1 VDSHYS
7 SLLLPRILRVRE
19 ITQLVPDWNVLVNLE
34 PEELAGKLLFVLR
47 KRTPYGGKYHL
58 GNLMRE
64 FWMTTPPIK
73 HPYESA
79 KDHALIELAIAEAWA
94 YLEAQGLLISSP
106 EDGQHGWRV
115 LSRRAQKFESEA
127 EFARYSVARLL
138 PKEVLHPS
146 IAEKVW
152 MAFMRS
158 DFENAAFQAMKA
170 VEVAVRG
177 AAGYGNDRFGVPM
190 MRDAFSPGK
199 GPLTDVGAEGG
210 EQVARMEVFAGAIG
224 SYKNPSSHRE
234 IDLDD
239 PVEAL
244 EIILFANHLLRIVDA
259 RAKKK
264 SP

>member
-7 SLLLPRILRVRE
+7 SRLLPRILRVRE

-47 KRTPYGGKYHL
+47 KSTPYGGKYHL

-115 LSRRAQKFESEA
+115 LSRRARKFESEA
-127 EFARYSVARLL
+127 EFAGTLW
-138 PKEVLHPS
+138 H
-146 IAEKVW
+146 
-152 MAFMRS
+152 
-158 DFENAAFQAMKA
+158 
-170 VEVAVRG
+170 
-177 AAGYGNDRFGVPM
+177 
-190 MRDAFSPGK
+190 AFSPKRCFTRVLRKKCGW
-199 GPLTDVGAEGG
+199 LLCAV
-210 EQVARMEVFAGAIG
+210 
-224 SYKNPSSHRE
+224 
-234 IDLDD
+234 
-239 PVEAL
+239 
-244 EIILFANHLLRIVDA
+244 ILRTLHF
-259 RAKKK
+259 K
-264 SP
+264 P

>member
-1 VDSHYS
+1 M
-7 SLLLPRILRVRE
+7 RE
-19 ITQLVPDWNVLVNLE
+19 ITQLVPDPNVLVKLE

-47 KRTPYGGKYHL
+47 KQTPHAGKYHL

-64 FWMTTPPIK
+64 FWMTTPGQR
-73 HPYESA
+73 HPYESFN
-79 KDHALIELAIAEAWA
+79 DHGLIELAIAEAWA
-94 YLEAQGLLISSP
+94 YIEAQGLLISSP
-106 EDGQHGWRV
+106 EGGEHGWRV
-115 LSRRAQKFESEA
+115 LSRRARRFESES

-138 PKEVLHPS
+138 PKDVLHPS

-152 MAFMRS
+152 MAFMRG

-177 AAGYGNDRFGVPM
+177 AAGYGNEKLGVPM
-190 MRDAFSPGK
+190 MRDAFSPK
-199 GPLTDVGAEGG
+199 NGPLTDVSAEEG
-210 EQVARMEVFAGAIG
+210 EQVARRELFAGAIG

-234 IDLDD
+234 INLDD

-259 RAKKK
+259 RVKMKT
-264 SP
+264 

>member
-1 VDSHYS
+1 M
-7 SLLLPRILRVRE
+7 RE

-79 KDHALIELAIAEAWA
+79 QDRALIELAIAEAWA

-115 LSRRAQKFESEA
+115 LSRRARKFESEA
-127 EFARYSVARLL
+127 EFARSSVARLL

-152 MAFMRS
+152 MAFMRG

-199 GPLTDVGAEGG
+199 GPLTDLGADGG

-264 SP
+264 KP

>member
-1 VDSHYS
+1 LLDSHYS
-7 SLLLPRILRVRE
+7 SLLLRKIPSVRE
-19 ITQLVPDWNVLVNLE
+19 ITQLVPDPNVLVNLE

-47 KRTPYGGKYHL
+47 KETSYGGKYHL

-64 FWMTTPPIK
+64 LWMTTPPHR

-106 EDGQHGWRV
+106 EDHGWKI
-115 LSRRAQKFESEA
+115 LSRRARRFESEA

-190 MRDAFSPGK
+190 MRDAFSPGN
-199 GPLTDVGAEGG
+199 GPLTDVGAEVA
-210 EQVARMEVFAGAIG
+210 EQLARRELFAGAIG

-259 RAKKK
+259 RAKMKN
-264 SP
+264 P

>member
-1 VDSHYS
+1 
-7 SLLLPRILRVRE
+7 VRE
-19 ITQLVPDWNVLVNLE
+19 ITQFVPDPNVLVNLE

-47 KRTPYGGKYHL
+47 KRTPYAGKYHL

-64 FWMTTPPIK
+64 FWMTTPPLR
-73 HPYESA
+73 HPYESS
-79 KDHALIELAIAEAWA
+79 DHALIELAIAEAWA

-106 EDGQHGWRV
+106 EDGMHGWRL
-115 LSRRAQKFESEA
+115 LSRRARRFESES

-138 PKEVLHPS
+138 PKDVLHSS

-152 MAFMRS
+152 MAFMRGE
-158 DFENAAFQAMKA
+158 FEIAAFQAMRA

-177 AAGYGNDRFGVPM
+177 AAGYGNEKFGVSM

-199 GPLTDVGAEGG
+199 GPLADVSADSG
-210 EQVARMEVFAGAIG
+210 EQVARMEIFAGAIG
-224 SYKNPSSHRE
+224 SYKNPTSHRE
-234 IDLDD
+234 IDLGD

-259 RAKKK
+259 RVKMKGA
-264 SP
+264 